1 MKVEAMND
9 CCAPPASSGKGRY
22 DLVVVGAGSAGFSAA
37 ITAAE
42 QGAQVA
48 LVGHGTIGGTCVN
61 IGCVP
66 SKTLIRAADTVHH
79 ANIAST
85 RFDGIE
91 SGARIV
97 DWAAQ
102 ITQKDALVTS
112 LRQAKYA
119 DLLPE
124 YNNITYHEG
133 QARLVEDGVD
143 VGGQHLASDRIIVA
157 TGARPARPA
166 IPGLAEVPSLDST
179 TALSLTEL
187 PRSLI
192 VMGGGYIGA
201 ELAQTFARAG
211 VAVTLVFRSRLLPE
225 AEPEIGQALADY
237 LTDEGV
243 TIVRGVA
250 YDFVH
255 KTDDG
260 GVALAITRNGGPEIL
275 TADRILVATG
285 RTPNTEGLGLSEAGV
300 ALTSSGAIVIDDHM
314 RTSKAGVYAAGDATG
329 KDQFVY
335 MAAYGAKL
343 AARNALNGN
352 SLRYD
357 STVMP
362 AVVFT
367 DPQLASVG
375 VTEAQARAAGR
386 AVRISVL
393 SLDNV
398 PRALAA
404 RDTRG
409 LIKLVADGATRKL
422 LGAHILAPEGADSIQ
437 TAALAIRCG
446 LSIDDLSEM
455 IFPYLTTVE
464 GLKLAAQTFDQDV
477 KKLSCCA
484 G

>member
-1 MKVEAMND
+1 MSD
-9 CCAPPASSGKGRY
+9 SCAPTANKGNGRY
-22 DLVVVGAGSAGFSAA
+22 DLVVIGAGSAGFSAA

-48 LVGHGTIGGTCVN
+48 LVGYGVIGGTCVN

-66 SKTLIRAADTVHH
+66 SKALIRATEAVHH
-79 ANIAST
+79 ANAAPVK
-85 RFDGIE
+85 FAGVE
-91 SGARIV
+91 GGARVV

-102 ITQKDALVTS
+102 VAQKDALVAG

-124 YNNITYHEG
+124 YNNVAYREG
-133 QARLVEDGVD
+133 QARLVGGGVD
-143 VGGQHLASDRIIVA
+143 VEGQRIKSERIIIA
-157 TGARPARPA
+157 TGARPALPP
-166 IPGLAEVPSLDST
+166 IPGIADVSPLDST
-179 TALSLTEL
+179 SALAMSQL

-192 VMGGGYIGA
+192 VLGGGYVGA

-225 AEPEIGQALADY
+225 AEPEISSALAGY
-237 LTDEGV
+237 LADEGIR
-243 TIVRGVA
+243 IVGGVA
-250 YDFVH
+250 YDSAR
-255 KTDDG
+255 KTEDG
-260 GVALAITRNGGPEIL
+260 GLALAITRNGRPDTL
-275 TADRILVATG
+275 TAERILVATG
-285 RTPNTEGLGLSEAGV
+285 RAPNTEMLGLVEAGV
-300 ALTSSGAIVIDDHM
+300 AQSRSGSVVVDDRM
-314 RTSKAGVYAAGDATG
+314 RTSKAGVYAVGDVTG

-343 AARNALNGN
+343 AAKNALNGD

-357 STVMP
+357 NRAMP

-367 DPQLASVG
+367 DPQVASVG
-375 VTEAQARAAGR
+375 LTEAQAAAAGH
-386 AVRISVL
+386 AVRTSVL

-409 LIKLVADGATRKL
+409 LIKLVADGASRKL

-437 TAALAIRCG
+437 TATMAIRCG
-446 LSIDDLSEM
+446 LTIDDLSEL

-464 GLKLAAQTFDQDV
+464 GLKLAALAFDKNV

>member
-1 MKVEAMND
+1 MSD
-9 CCAPPASSGKGRY
+9 SRTPASNKADRY

-61 IGCVP
+61 VGCVP
-66 SKTLIRAADTVHH
+66 SKALIRATEAVHH
-79 ANIAST
+79 ANIAPT
-85 RFDGIE
+85 RFNGVQ
-91 SGARIV
+91 SSARVV

-102 ITQKDALVTS
+102 IAQKDALVAS

-124 YNNITYHEG
+124 YNNIAYREG
-133 QARLVEDGVD
+133 RARLVEGGVEVDGRR
-143 VGGQHLASDRIIVA
+143 LASDRIIIA
-157 TGARPARPA
+157 TGARPAMPA
-166 IPGLAEVPSLDST
+166 IPGIDDVSPLDST
-179 TALSLTEL
+179 TALALTQL
-187 PRSLI
+187 PRSMI
-192 VMGGGYIGA
+192 VIGGGYVGV
-201 ELAQTFARAG
+201 ELAQIFGRAG

-225 AEPEIGQALADY
+225 AEPEIGTALAGY
-237 LTDEGV
+237 LTDEEISIVSGV
-243 TIVRGVA
+243 TYESAR
-250 YDFVH
+250 
-255 KTDDG
+255 KTED
-260 GVALAITRNGGPEIL
+260 GVALTIRRNGELQML
-275 TADRILVATG
+275 TADCVLLATG
-285 RTPNTEGLGLSEAGV
+285 RAPNTDALGLTDAGV
-300 ALTSSGAIVIDDHM
+300 AQTSSGAIIVDDRM
-314 RTSKAGVYAAGDATG
+314 RTSKVGIYAAGDVTG

-343 AARNALNGN
+343 AAKNALNSN

-357 STVMP
+357 NTTMP

-367 DPQLASVG
+367 DPQVASVG
-375 VTEAQARAAGR
+375 LTEAQAVAAGHS
-386 AVRISVL
+386 VRTSVL

-398 PRALAA
+398 PRALTA

-409 LIKLVADGATRKL
+409 LVKLVADGVTRKL

-437 TAALAIRCG
+437 TAAIALRCG
-446 LSIDDLSEM
+446 LTIDDLSNM

-464 GLKLAAQTFDQDV
+464 SLKLAAQTFDRDV

>member
-1 MKVEAMND
+1 MND
-9 CCAPPASSGKGRY
+9 CCTPAANNGTDRY

-66 SKTLIRAADTVHH
+66 SKTLIRATEAVHH
-79 ANIAST
+79 ANIASA
-85 RFDGIE
+85 RFDGLQ

-97 DWAAQ
+97 DWASQ
-102 ITQKDALVTS
+102 IAQKDALVTG
-112 LRQAKYA
+112 LRQAKYS

-124 YNNITYHEG
+124 YNNIAYREG
-133 QARLVEDGVD
+133 RARLVEGGID
-143 VGGQHLASDRIIVA
+143 VEGRRLWSERIIIA
-157 TGARPARPA
+157 TGARPAMPDV
-166 IPGLAEVPSLDST
+166 PGMSEVSPLDST
-179 TALSLTEL
+179 TALALAEL
-187 PRSLI
+187 PRSMI
-192 VMGGGYIGA
+192 VMGGGYVGA

-225 AEPEIGQALADY
+225 AEPEIGLALAGF
-237 LTDEGV
+237 LADEGIN
-243 TIVRGVA
+243 IVGGLA
-250 YDFVH
+250 YDHVRKSEH
-255 KTDDG
+255 
-260 GVALAITRNGGPEIL
+260 GVALIIERGGKLETL
-275 TADRILVATG
+275 LADRILVATG
-285 RTPNTEGLGLSEAGV
+285 RTPNTETLGLGEAGV
-300 ALTSSGAIVIDDHM
+300 VQTSSGAILVDDRM
-314 RTSKAGVYAAGDATG
+314 RTSKVGVYAAGDVTG
-329 KDQFVY
+329 RDQFVY

-343 AARNALNGN
+343 AAKNALDSN

-357 STVMP
+357 RTTMP

-367 DPQLASVG
+367 DPQVASVG
-375 VTEAQARAAGR
+375 LTEKQAVAAGH
-386 AVRISVL
+386 AVRTSVL

-409 LIKLVADGATRKL
+409 LIKLVADGDTRKL

-437 TAALAIRCG
+437 TAAIALRCG
-446 LSIDDLSEM
+446 LTIDDLSDM

-464 GLKLAAQTFDQDV
+464 GLKLAAQTFDRDV

>member
-1 MKVEAMND
+1 MCEACDVPTSNK
-9 CCAPPASSGKGRY
+9 GNGRY

-42 QGAQVA
+42 LGAQVA

-66 SKTLIRAADTVHH
+66 SKALIRATEAVRH
-79 ANIAST
+79 ANDAAA

-91 SGARIV
+91 SGARVV

-102 ITQKDALVTS
+102 IAQKDALVAG

-124 YNNITYHEG
+124 YNNVVYHEG
-133 QARLVEDGVD
+133 PARLVDGGVQ
-143 VGGQHLASDRIIVA
+143 VAGQHIGSERIIIT
-157 TGARPARPA
+157 TGARPALPG
-166 IPGLAEVPSLDST
+166 IPGIADVSPLDST
-179 TALSLTEL
+179 TALALTEL
-187 PRSLI
+187 PRSMI
-192 VMGGGYIGA
+192 VLGGGYIGV

-211 VAVTLVFRSRLLPE
+211 VELTLVFRSRLLPE
-225 AEPEIGQALADY
+225 AEPEIGAALATY
-237 LTDEGV
+237 LADEGIK
-243 TIVRGVA
+243 IVSGITYESAR
-250 YDFVH
+250 

-260 GVALAITRNGGPEIL
+260 GVALAIARDGRPEIL
-275 TADRILVATG
+275 TAERILVATG
-285 RTPNTEGLGLSEAGV
+285 RRSNTEALGLAETGID
-300 ALTSSGAIVIDDHM
+300 LTPAGAIIVDDRM
-314 RTSKAGVYAAGDATG
+314 RTSKAGVYAAGDVTG

-343 AARNALNGN
+343 AAKNALNGN
-352 SLRYD
+352 SLSYD
-357 STVMP
+357 NTAMP

-367 DPQLASVG
+367 DPQVASVG
-375 VTEAQARAAGR
+375 MTEAQARAAGHS
-386 AVRISVL
+386 VRTSVL

-409 LIKLVADGATRKL
+409 LIKLVADGSTRKL

-446 LSIDDLSEM
+446 LTIDDLSET

-464 GLKLAAQTFDQDV
+464 GLKLAAQTFDRDV